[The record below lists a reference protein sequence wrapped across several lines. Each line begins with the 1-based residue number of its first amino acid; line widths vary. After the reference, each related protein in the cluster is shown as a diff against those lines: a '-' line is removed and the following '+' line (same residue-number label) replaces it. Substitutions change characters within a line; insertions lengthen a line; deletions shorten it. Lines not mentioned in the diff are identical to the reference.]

1 MAFEGMDVD
10 QVNSIGNQLKSQ
22 GDAIDQVI
30 SAINGLVGQLPGIW
44 QGKDATEFES
54 WWNTQHKPALHNASV
69 AIHGLGQSALNN
81 ASDQAGVS
89 GH

>member
-10 QVNSIGNQLKSQ
+10 QVISTGNQLKAQ
-22 GDAIDQVI
+22 GDAIDHVI
-30 SAINGLVGQLPGIW
+30 SAINALVSQLPSIW

-54 WWNTQHKPALHNASV
+54 WWNTQHKPALSQASA

-81 ASDQAGVS
+81 ASAQTGAS
-89 GH
+89 NS